1 MTAHDRLVL
10 LTCLLESQTGSVQ
23 VLNLNISPLQV
34 IPLLGFPA
42 MF

>member
-1 MTAHDRLVL
+1 MKFKGIIAAVL
-10 LTCLLESQTGSVQ
+10 PQRQGNVQ
-23 VLNLNISPLQV
+23 ALSLNVSPLQV